1 MGFYIH
7 LALLLRGPKTMT
19 SRSNVFTKYPFLKY
33 HSLLKDLEVLGGI
46 SSYRGRVVKVQDE
59 SVHHLVLQTSAH
71 KMMKK
76 KKKKVGVSL
85 KSLHGAN
92 RGKFEHQ
99 ILIIT
104 DYYLLNKIKT
114 LESLFA

>member
-1 MGFYIH
+1 M
-7 LALLLRGPKTMT
+7 
-19 SRSNVFTKYPFLKY
+19 
-33 HSLLKDLEVLGGI
+33 
-46 SSYRGRVVKVQDE
+46 KVQDE

-71 KMMKK
+71 KMMKKK